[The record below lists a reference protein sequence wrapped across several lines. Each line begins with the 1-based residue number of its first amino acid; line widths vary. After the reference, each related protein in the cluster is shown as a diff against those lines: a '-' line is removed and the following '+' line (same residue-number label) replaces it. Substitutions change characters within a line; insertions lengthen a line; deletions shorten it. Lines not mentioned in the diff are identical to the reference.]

1 MLLPSQRSGFD
12 DDAKNRLGKVPKGI
26 KIFSSLF
33 LYYRQNQN
41 KNENENYSGSGC
53 GWNMKAHFS
62 ILCGWI
68 I

>member
-41 KNENENYSGSGC
+41 KNEREKKMRTRVEVAVGG
-53 GWNMKAHFS
+53 M
-62 ILCGWI
+62 
-68 I
+68 